1 MSNNRIA
8 LVIFQNKC
16 VDEGFDEMCCVYC
29 GRWCGLR

>member
-16 VDEGFDEMCCVYC
+16 VDEGFGEMCCVLWSLVWS
-29 GRWCGLR
+29 R